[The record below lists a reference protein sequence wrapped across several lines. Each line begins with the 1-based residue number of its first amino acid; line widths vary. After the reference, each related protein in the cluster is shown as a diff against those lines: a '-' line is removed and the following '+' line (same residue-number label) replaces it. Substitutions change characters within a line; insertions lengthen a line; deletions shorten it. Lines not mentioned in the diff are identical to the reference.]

1 MNRCFIYAAGSF
13 FGLRE
18 RPRPG
23 DLQIA
28 ADAGLRLCRQ
38 LGRTPDLVLGDFDSM
53 DVSEAPADALRVPV
67 EKDDTD
73 TGLALREGLRRGC
86 REFFIYGGTGGR
98 RLDHT
103 LANLQSLAF
112 LRENGARGWL
122 YDRDFVYTVI
132 KNETLTLRREVEWGL
147 ISLFALG
154 DRARGVT
161 LTGLQYPLDH
171 AELTCAF
178 PLGVSNHFAAE
189 TATVTVEDGLLLVG
203 QELPPLRV

>member
-1 MNRCFIYAAGSF
+1 MKRCFIYAAGSF
-13 FGLRE
+13 FGMRE
-18 RPRPG
+18 MPRPG
-23 DLQIA
+23 DLEIA

-132 KNETLTLRREVEWGL
+132 KNETLTLRREVDWGL
-147 ISLFALG
+147 VSLFALG

-178 PLGVSNHFAAE
+178 PLGVSNHFAEERA
-189 TATVTVEDGLLLVG
+189 AVTVEDGLLLVG
-203 QELPPLRV
+203 QELPHLAD

>member
-53 DVSEAPADALRVPV
+53 DVSETPADALRVPV

-112 LRENGARGWL
+112 LRENGVRGWL
-122 YDRDFVYTVI
+122 YDRDFVYTVM
-132 KNETLTLRREVEWGL
+132 KNETLTLRREVDWGL
-147 ISLFALG
+147 VSLFALG

-203 QELPPLRV
+203 QELPHLAD

>member
-1 MNRCFIYAAGSF
+1 MKRCFIYAAGSF

-18 RPRPG
+18 MPRPG

-28 ADAGLRLCRQ
+28 ADAGLRLCRE

-53 DVSEAPADALRVPV
+53 DVSEAPADALRVPM

-132 KNETLTLRREVEWGL
+132 KNETLTLRREVDWGL
-147 ISLFALG
+147 VSLFALG

-178 PLGVSNHFAAE
+178 PLGVSNHFAEERA
-189 TATVTVEDGLLLVG
+189 AVTVEDGLLLVG

>member
-18 RPRPG
+18 MPRPG
-23 DLQIA
+23 DLEIA
-28 ADAGLRLCRQ
+28 ADAGLRLCRE

-53 DVSEAPADALRVPV
+53 DVSEAPADALHVPV

-132 KNETLTLRREVEWGL
+132 KNETLTLRREVDWGL
-147 ISLFALG
+147 VSLFALG

-178 PLGVSNHFAAE
+178 PLGVSNHFAEERA
-189 TATVTVEDGLLLVG
+189 AVTVEDGLLLVG
-203 QELPPLRV
+203 QELPHLAD

>member
-1 MNRCFIYAAGSF
+1 MKRCFIYAAGSF

-18 RPRPG
+18 MPRPG
-23 DLQIA
+23 DLEIA

-53 DVSEAPADALRVPV
+53 DVSEAPADALRVPG

-132 KNETLTLRREVEWGL
+132 KNETLTLRREVDWGL
-147 ISLFALG
+147 VSLFALG

-178 PLGVSNHFAAE
+178 PLGVSNHFAEERA
-189 TATVTVEDGLLLVG
+189 AVTVEDGLLLVG
-203 QELPPLRV
+203 QELPHLAD

>member
-1 MNRCFIYAAGSF
+1 MKRCFIYAAGSF

-18 RPRPG
+18 MPRPG
-23 DLQIA
+23 DLEIA
-28 ADAGLRLCRQ
+28 ADAGLRLCRE

-132 KNETLTLRREVEWGL
+132 KNETLTLRREVDWGL
-147 ISLFALG
+147 VSLFALG

-178 PLGVSNHFAAE
+178 PLGVSNHFAEERA
-189 TATVTVEDGLLLVG
+189 AVTVEDGLLLVG
-203 QELPPLRV
+203 QELPHLAD

>member
-1 MNRCFIYAAGSF
+1 MKRCFIYAAGSF

-18 RPRPG
+18 MPRPG
-23 DLQIA
+23 DLEIA
-28 ADAGLRLCRQ
+28 ADAGLRLCRE

-53 DVSEAPADALRVPV
+53 DVSEAPADALHVPV

-132 KNETLTLRREVEWGL
+132 KNETLTLRREVDWGL
-147 ISLFALG
+147 VSLFALG

-178 PLGVSNHFAAE
+178 PLGVSNHFAEERA
-189 TATVTVEDGLLLVG
+189 AVTVEDGLLLVG

>member
-1 MNRCFIYAAGSF
+1 MKRCFIYAAGSF

-28 ADAGLRLCRQ
+28 ADAGLRLCRE

-132 KNETLTLRREVEWGL
+132 KNETLTLRREVDWGL
-147 ISLFALG
+147 VSLFALG

-178 PLGVSNHFAAE
+178 PLGVSNHFVEERAA
-189 TATVTVEDGLLLVG
+189 VTVEDGLLLVG
-203 QELPPLRV
+203 QELPPLRD

>member
-122 YDRDFVYTVI
+122 YDRDFVYTVM
-132 KNETLTLRREVEWGL
+132 KNETLTLRREVDWGL
-147 ISLFALG
+147 VSLFALG

>member
-1 MNRCFIYAAGSF
+1 MKRCFIYAAGSF

-18 RPRPG
+18 MPRPG
-23 DLQIA
+23 DLEIA

-53 DVSEAPADALRVPV
+53 DVSEAPADALHVPV

-132 KNETLTLRREVEWGL
+132 KNETLTLRREVDWGL
-147 ISLFALG
+147 VSLFALG

-178 PLGVSNHFAAE
+178 PLGVSNHFAEERA
-189 TATVTVEDGLLLVG
+189 AVTVEDGLLLVG
-203 QELPPLRV
+203 QELPHLAD

>member
-18 RPRPG
+18 MPRPG

-28 ADAGLRLCRQ
+28 ADAGLRLCRE

-53 DVSEAPADALRVPV
+53 DVSEAPADALHVPV

-132 KNETLTLRREVEWGL
+132 KNETLTLRREVDWGL
-147 ISLFALG
+147 VSLFALG

-178 PLGVSNHFAAE
+178 PLGVSNHFAEERA
-189 TATVTVEDGLLLVG
+189 AVTVEDGLLLVG
-203 QELPPLRV
+203 QELPHLAD

>member
-28 ADAGLRLCRQ
+28 ADAGLRLCRE

-132 KNETLTLRREVEWGL
+132 KNETLTLRREVDWGL
-147 ISLFALG
+147 VSLFALG

-178 PLGVSNHFAAE
+178 PLGVSNHFAEERA
-189 TATVTVEDGLLLVG
+189 AVTVEDGLILVG

>member
-28 ADAGLRLCRQ
+28 ADAGLRLCRE

-132 KNETLTLRREVEWGL
+132 KNETLTLRREVDWGL
-147 ISLFALG
+147 VSLFALG

-178 PLGVSNHFAAE
+178 PLGVSNHFAEERA
-189 TATVTVEDGLLLVG
+189 AVTVEDGLLLVG
-203 QELPPLRV
+203 QELPHLAD

>member
-28 ADAGLRLCRQ
+28 ADAGLRLCRE

-132 KNETLTLRREVEWGL
+132 KNETLTLRREVDWGL
-147 ISLFALG
+147 VSLFALG

-171 AELTCAF
+171 AELSCAF
-178 PLGVSNHFAAE
+178 PLGVSNHFAEERA
-189 TATVTVEDGLLLVG
+189 AVTVEDGLLLVG
-203 QELPPLRV
+203 QELPHLAD

>member
-18 RPRPG
+18 MPRPG
-23 DLQIA
+23 DLEIA
-28 ADAGLRLCRQ
+28 ADAGLRLCRE

-132 KNETLTLRREVEWGL
+132 KNETLTLRREVDWGL
-147 ISLFALG
+147 VSLFALG

-178 PLGVSNHFAAE
+178 PLGVSNHFAEERA
-189 TATVTVEDGLLLVG
+189 AVTVEDGLLLVG
-203 QELPPLRV
+203 QELPPLRD

>member
-1 MNRCFIYAAGSF
+1 MACYIFGAGSYY
-13 FGLRE
+13 GLRSK
-18 RPRPG
+18 P
-23 DLQIA
+23 DVSDYVIA
-28 ADAGLRLCRQ
+28 ADGGWRWCRSAGL
-38 LGRTPDLVLGDFDSM
+38 TPDLLLGDFDSLGE
-53 DVSEAPADALRVPV
+53 VPAFDHILRVPV

-86 REFFIYGGTGGR
+86 GEFFIYGGTGGR

-132 KNETLTLRREVEWGL
+132 KNETLTLRREVDWGL
-147 ISLFALG
+147 VSLFALG

>member
-132 KNETLTLRREVEWGL
+132 KNETLTLRREVDWGL
-147 ISLFALG
+147 VSLFALG

-178 PLGVSNHFAAE
+178 PLGVSNHFAEERA
-189 TATVTVEDGLLLVG
+189 AVTVEDGLLLVG
-203 QELPPLRV
+203 QELLHLAD

>member
-1 MNRCFIYAAGSF
+1 MKRCFIYAAGSF

-18 RPRPG
+18 MPRPG

-28 ADAGLRLCRQ
+28 ADAGLRLCRE

-132 KNETLTLRREVEWGL
+132 KNETLTLRREVDWGL
-147 ISLFALG
+147 VSLFALG

-178 PLGVSNHFAAE
+178 PLGVSNHFAEERA
-189 TATVTVEDGLLLVG
+189 AVTVEDGLLLVG

>member
-18 RPRPG
+18 MPRPG
-23 DLQIA
+23 DLEIA
-28 ADAGLRLCRQ
+28 ADAGLRLCRE

-132 KNETLTLRREVEWGL
+132 KNETLTLRREVDWGL
-147 ISLFALG
+147 VSLFALG

-171 AELTCAF
+171 AELSCAF

>member
-147 ISLFALG
+147 VSLFALG

-178 PLGVSNHFAAE
+178 PLGVSNHFAEERA
-189 TATVTVEDGLLLVG
+189 AVTVEDGLLLVG
-203 QELPPLRV
+203 QELPHLAD

>member
-1 MNRCFIYAAGSF
+1 MKRCFIYAAGSF

-18 RPRPG
+18 RPCPG

-28 ADAGLRLCRQ
+28 ADAGLRLCRE

-53 DVSEAPADALRVPV
+53 DVSEAPADALHVPV

-132 KNETLTLRREVEWGL
+132 KNETLTLRREVDWGL
-147 ISLFALG
+147 VSLFALG

-178 PLGVSNHFAAE
+178 PLGVSNHFAEERA
-189 TATVTVEDGLLLVG
+189 AVTVEDGLLLVG
-203 QELPPLRV
+203 QELPHLAD

>member
-147 ISLFALG
+147 VSLFALG

-178 PLGVSNHFAAE
+178 PLGVSNHFAEERA
-189 TATVTVEDGLLLVG
+189 AVTVEDGILLVG
-203 QELPPLRV
+203 QELPHLAD

>member
-1 MNRCFIYAAGSF
+1 MKRCFIYAAGSF

-28 ADAGLRLCRQ
+28 ADAGLRLCRE

-147 ISLFALG
+147 VSLFALG

-178 PLGVSNHFAAE
+178 PLGVSNHFAEERA
-189 TATVTVEDGLLLVG
+189 AVTVEDGLLLVG
-203 QELPPLRV
+203 QELPHLAD

>member
-1 MNRCFIYAAGSF
+1 MKRCFIYAAGSF

-18 RPRPG
+18 MPRPG
-23 DLQIA
+23 DLEIA

-132 KNETLTLRREVEWGL
+132 KNETLTLRREVDWGL
-147 ISLFALG
+147 VSLFALG

-171 AELTCAF
+171 EELTCAF
-178 PLGVSNHFAAE
+178 PLGVSNHFAEERA
-189 TATVTVEDGLLLVG
+189 AVTVEDGLLLVG
-203 QELPPLRV
+203 QELPHLAD

>member
-1 MNRCFIYAAGSF
+1 MKRCFIYAAGSF

-18 RPRPG
+18 MPRPG
-23 DLQIA
+23 DLEIA

-132 KNETLTLRREVEWGL
+132 KNETLTLRREVDWGL
-147 ISLFALG
+147 VSLFALG

-178 PLGVSNHFAAE
+178 PLGVSNHFAEERA
-189 TATVTVEDGLLLVG
+189 AVTVEDGLLLVG
-203 QELPPLRV
+203 QELPHLAD

>member
-1 MNRCFIYAAGSF
+1 MACIIFGAGSYY
-13 FGLRE
+13 GLE
-18 RPRPG
+18 HRPRPG
-23 DLQIA
+23 DYVIA
-28 ADAGLRLCRQ
+28 ADGGWRWCRSAGL
-38 LGRTPDLVLGDFDSM
+38 TPDLLLGDFDSLGE
-53 DVSEAPADALRVPV
+53 VPAFDHILRVPV

-132 KNETLTLRREVEWGL
+132 KNETLTLRREVDWGL
-147 ISLFALG
+147 VSLFALG

-203 QELPPLRV
+203 QELPHLAD

>member
-1 MNRCFIYAAGSF
+1 MKRCFIYAAGSF

-18 RPRPG
+18 MPRPG
-23 DLQIA
+23 DLEIA

-38 LGRTPDLVLGDFDSM
+38 LGRTPDLVLGDFDFM

-132 KNETLTLRREVEWGL
+132 KNETLTLRREVDWGL
-147 ISLFALG
+147 VSLFALG

-178 PLGVSNHFAAE
+178 PLGVSNHFAEERA
-189 TATVTVEDGLLLVG
+189 AVTVEDGLLLVG
-203 QELPPLRV
+203 QELPHLAD

>member
-18 RPRPG
+18 MPRPG

-28 ADAGLRLCRQ
+28 ADAGLRLCRE

-53 DVSEAPADALRVPV
+53 DVSEAPADALHVPV

-132 KNETLTLRREVEWGL
+132 KNETLTLRREVDWGL
-147 ISLFALG
+147 VSLFALG

-178 PLGVSNHFAAE
+178 PLGVSNHFAEEKA
-189 TATVTVEDGLLLVG
+189 AVTVEDGLLLVG
-203 QELPPLRV
+203 QELPHLAD

>member
-1 MNRCFIYAAGSF
+1 MKRCFIYAAGSF

-18 RPRPG
+18 MPRPG

-28 ADAGLRLCRQ
+28 ADAGLRLCRE
-38 LGRTPDLVLGDFDSM
+38 LGRSPDLVLGDFDSM

-132 KNETLTLRREVEWGL
+132 KNETLTLRREVDWGL
-147 ISLFALG
+147 VSLFALG

-178 PLGVSNHFAAE
+178 PLGVSNHFAEERA
-189 TATVTVEDGLLLVG
+189 AVTVEDGLLLVG
-203 QELPPLRV
+203 QELPHLAD

>member
-132 KNETLTLRREVEWGL
+132 KNETLTLRREVDWGL
-147 ISLFALG
+147 VSLFALG

-203 QELPPLRV
+203 QELPHLAD

>member
-23 DLQIA
+23 DLEIA

-38 LGRTPDLVLGDFDSM
+38 LGRTPDLVLGDFDTM

-86 REFFIYGGTGGR
+86 GEFFIYGGTGGR

-132 KNETLTLRREVEWGL
+132 KNETLTLRREVDWGL
-147 ISLFALG
+147 VSLFALG

>member
-1 MNRCFIYAAGSF
+1 MKRCFIYAAGSF

-147 ISLFALG
+147 VSLFALG

-203 QELPPLRV
+203 QELPHLAD

>member
-1 MNRCFIYAAGSF
+1 MKRCFIYAAGSF

-18 RPRPG
+18 MPRPG

-53 DVSEAPADALRVPV
+53 DVSEAPADALHVPV

-132 KNETLTLRREVEWGL
+132 KNETLTLRREVDWGL
-147 ISLFALG
+147 VSLFALG

-178 PLGVSNHFAAE
+178 PLGVSNHFAEERA
-189 TATVTVEDGLLLVG
+189 AVTVEDGLLLVG
-203 QELPPLRV
+203 QELPHLAD

>member
-28 ADAGLRLCRQ
+28 ADAGLRLCRE

-132 KNETLTLRREVEWGL
+132 KNETLTLRREVDWGL
-147 ISLFALG
+147 VSLFALG

-178 PLGVSNHFAAE
+178 PLGVSNHFAEERA
-189 TATVTVEDGLLLVG
+189 AVTVEEGLLLVG
-203 QELPPLRV
+203 QELPHLAD

>member
-112 LRENGARGWL
+112 LRENGVRGWL
-122 YDRDFVYTVI
+122 YDRDFVYTVM
-132 KNETLTLRREVEWGL
+132 KNETLTLRREVDWGL
-147 ISLFALG
+147 VSLFALG

-203 QELPPLRV
+203 QELPHLAD